1 MIAPN
6 DDPILHV
13 KDENDLRALLEKE
26 KDTEEYNRLIK
37 SPYAS
42 AKVVLYHKFGV
53 GDCNCSMCEG
63 DYQYQKGEPTS

>member
-42 AKVVLYHKFGV
+42 AKVVLYHKFGI
-53 GDCNCSMCEG
+53 GDCNCNNCSQG
-63 DYQYQKGEPTS
+63 